1 MPTIRPFRGL
11 RYDLPRAGRA
21 EALLAPP
28 YDVVDEA
35 GRRAIAA
42 RSPNN
47 CIRVILPEGEGA
59 AKYARG
65 AAQFRRLMQEALVR
79 DAEPSVYVYHQTF
92 EVEGRTYTRKG
103 FVALMELSPFG
114 AGKVLPHERTLSGPK
129 ADRLEL
135 MRACDAHLELVFGLF
150 PDPDRAWEAAVDGAL
165 DGPVLKADL
174 DGVRHVLY
182 RVHDPA
188 AVERLAAVIEPK
200 KVYIADGHHRYTTMV
215 EYAKELR
222 ARGRPGADFGMV
234 YLSNLDDPGLVVLP
248 THRLVHGVAGFDE
261 AALLERLG
269 RWFTIGEA
277 PLPDDVPA
285 MRRRLAQAAEGG
297 RVAFGLAVPGRGTW
311 RVLATRPDF
320 DPAETPLAALPP
332 ALQRLDVVLLHELVL
347 EAGLGI
353 SKQAQAEKRNLYYEK
368 SSERALEDAR
378 TPGAHHEGVQLA
390 CFMNA
395 TPVEDVVA
403 VCDSGEVMPQKSTF
417 FHPKIPTGLVFHTL
431 AEES

>member
-1 MPTIRPFRGL
+1 MPRILPFRGL

-21 EALLAPP
+21 EDLLAPP

-65 AAQFRRLMQEALVR
+65 AAEFRRLVDEALVR
-79 DAEPSVYVYHQTF
+79 DTEPSIYVYHQTF
-92 EVEGRTYTRKG
+92 DVDGRTYTRKG
-103 FVALMELSPFG
+103 FVCLMELSPFG
-114 AGKVLPHERTLSGPK
+114 EGKVLPHERTLAGPR

-135 MRACDAHLELVFGLF
+135 MRAADAHLELVFGLF
-150 PDPDRAWEAAVDGAL
+150 PDPQRAWEQAVGDLGQ
-165 DGPVLKADL
+165 PVLDAEL

-182 RVHDPA
+182 RVADPA
-188 AVERLAAVIEPK
+188 AISALAEVLEPK

-222 ARGRPGADFGMV
+222 ARGRPGADFGMI

-248 THRLVHGVAGFDE
+248 THRLVHDVPSFDAEALVDRLRAHFDVEQVALPASVGQ
-261 AALLERLG
+261 LRERLAEAG
-269 RWFTIGEA
+269 RQGT
-277 PLPDDVPA
+277 
-285 MRRRLAQAAEGG
+285 
-297 RVAFGLAVPGRGTW
+297 AFALSVPGSGTAW
-311 RVLATRPDF
+311 VLSTRADF
-320 DPAETPLAALPP
+320 DPAKTRLAALPE
-332 ALQRLDVVLLHELVL
+332 ALRHLDVVLLHELVL
-347 EAGLGI
+347 EEGLGI
-353 SKQAQAEKRNLYYEK
+353 TKDAQERKLNIYYEK
-368 SSERALEDAR
+368 SSERALEEAR
-378 TPGAHHEGVQLA
+378 VPGTHHTGVQLV

-395 TPVEDVVA
+395 TPVGDVVA

-417 FHPKIPTGLVFHTL
+417 FHPKIPTGLVFHDL
-431 AEES
+431 SPES